1 MAKEVDRKITY
12 GNSTSSGTHPE
23 SIEKLLQERT
33 QIDALLKEKFL
44 RQITVLFTD
53 IKDSTL
59 FFASRGDIEGRLM
72 LQKHNGLLFPIITKY
87 QGWVVKTIGDGVMAG
102 FNNPLAAIRA
112 ACEMQQALFDYNRRT
127 APGEHIHIRIGIN
140 CGMGIVEDHDIFGDV
155 VNIAARI
162 ASRCKPDHIL
172 ISPAAYAEVKTSDDI
187 NCSLVSTPPLKNMPE
202 EAGLREVIWRD
213 TAKKAAPG
221 VSSTYGGLDR
231 CRRKKPIRRGAVIGA
246 ALLIITSIV
255 AVPWLKQQTRLD
267 PYLHAYSL
275 LHDNQPEEAKRF
287 FEQLAETDSRRYEG
301 LAAVCFKIGE
311 LEKAGVM
318 VETAL
323 KHFPANAYVHVINGN
338 ICFSQGKLESA
349 AEEYAQ
355 AARQTQTPLWQQA
368 EALNGLGRICM
379 AQGDLEKALGYYG
392 QAAALNPHSAVI
404 YTNQGMAL
412 EKRGAIAEAAVCYQK
427 ALQTNPQ
434 DPIAAAL
441 STEAQQKQQTAD
453 DQFGQERIDRLIAEL
468 VAKRHKSPPT
478 PSSQEAWTS
487 RPLTMSFVNLQQKGA
502 PPLRAGE
509 DEYFQ
514 MRLTALLQENGRVQ
528 MVERALFDRL
538 LEELKLSTTDLVNP
552 ARALE
557 IGNILAVRLIATGT
571 LMRYGTVVQATIQLT
586 ETETTIIKAAITE
599 TAPNINELVEKT
611 AHKVISTLTKAYPVR
626 GLIVSIKGNQAELNI
641 GADTGVYAGM
651 PMRVLGAEEVARKK
665 LTPVPQHCIKTFRIT
680 AVEPGRCYA
689 ALPSECSGITGGMKI
704 EEAVE

>member
-1 MAKEVDRKITY
+1 MAKEVDRKITS
-12 GNSTSSGTHPE
+12 GNSTSSGKHPE

-44 RQITVLFTD
+44 RHITVLFTD
-53 IKDSTL
+53 IKDSTF

-87 QGWVVKTIGDGVMAG
+87 QGWVVKTIGDAIMAG
-102 FNNPLAAIRA
+102 FDNPLAAVRA
-112 ACEMQQALFDYNRRT
+112 ACEMQQALCDYNRST

-140 CGMGIVEDHDIFGDV
+140 CGLGIVEDHDIFGDV

-187 NCSLVSTPPLKNMPE
+187 NCSAVTTPPLKDMPE
-202 EAGLREVIWRD
+202 DAGLREVVWRD
-213 TAKKAAPG
+213 TAKKAAPA
-221 VSSTYGGLDR
+221 VSSPYGGAGR
-231 CRRKKPIRRGAVIGA
+231 CWGKKPTRRGAVIGA
-246 ALLIITSIV
+246 VLLIMTSIV
-255 AVPWLKQQTRLD
+255 VVPWLKQQTRLD
-267 PYLHAYSL
+267 LYLHAYSL
-275 LHDNQPEEAKRF
+275 LHDNRPEEAKRF

-311 LEKAGVM
+311 LEKARVM

-323 KHFPANAYVHVINGN
+323 RHFPANAYVHVISGN

-453 DQFGQERIDRLIAEL
+453 DQFRQERIDRLIAEL

-478 PSSQEAWTS
+478 QSNHEAWTS

-514 MRLTALLQENGRVQ
+514 MRLTALLQEKGRVQ
-528 MVERALFDRL
+528 MVERAVFDRL

-557 IGNILAVRLIATGT
+557 IGNILAVRLIATGA

-611 AHKVISTLTKAYPVR
+611 AHKIISTLTKAYPVR
-626 GLIVSIKGNQAELNI
+626 GLIVSIKANQAELNI
-641 GADTGVYAGM
+641 GADTGVFAGM
-651 PMRVLGAEEVARKK
+651 AMRVLGAEKVDRKT
-665 LTPVPQHCIKTFRIT
+665 LTPAPQPCAKTFRIT

-689 ALPSECSGITGGMKI
+689 ALPSECSGITRGMKI